1 MSDATAHALE
11 HHEPVTS
18 TGIPTK
24 KVLMWA
30 FLGSDCMFFG
40 TLISTHLIYRR
51 VPELVHL
58 TSALFACPFISCSHT
73 PLHNVFACPFITCSH
88 TPS

>member
-1 MSDATAHALE
+1 MSEASAHALD

-18 TGIPTK
+18 TGIHNK

-40 TLISTHLIYRR
+40 TLISTHLIYRKISATVGGNFLDIR
-51 VPELVHL
+51 DIFDIEL
-58 TSALFACPFISCSHT
+58 I
-73 PLHNVFACPFITCSH
+73 
-88 TPS
+88 